1 MEVISRTGIVQAVS
15 LTRNSFEM
23 NGEWYNLDKGTTAE
37 EKKKVIDELTDIFAG
52 DTIGVSC
59 NDKRFYKKIW
69 KVSSKPKITKDTPQD
84 KVVNIDSIIK
94 NKGEVWGKC
103 FNKIHKEF
111 MEEQHGKKY
120 NEKEI
125 RLTEGGVMSILPSV
139 NSLFIEVNKTI
150 REKR

>member
-69 KVSSKPKITKDTPQD
+69 KVSSKPKITKDTPPEKVWDVDTVVKD
-84 KVVNIDSIIK
+84 KGDIWKKCFTQIIGSLDV
-94 NKGEVWGKC
+94 KGELTKEDQLNLWGM
-103 FNKIHKEF
+103 F
-111 MEEQHGKKY
+111 
-120 NEKEI
+120 
-125 RLTEGGVMSILPSV
+125 TPSI
-139 NSLFIEVNKTI
+139 NSLFIETNKTI
-150 REKR
+150 RERR